1 MLANAQCQ
9 STGSSPIHRIRQ
21 QAGSYNGMHL
31 SDVIT
36 HYIQRNFFTSTL
48 IHCPTVCI
56 SRYAPLR
63 SPFRCMS
70 MLQVQG
76 VFKSYATAQGPLAVL
91 RGADLQLGQGESLAL
106 MGESGSGKSTL
117 LHLVA
122 GLDQVDKGSIEIAGQ
137 RLDQMNEAQLANW
150 RRTEIGLVFQQFNL
164 IGSLKVEDN
173 LAFQARL
180 AGRYQPQWQAELVER
195 LGLGTLLKR
204 YPEQLSGGQQQ
215 RVAIGRALAS
225 RPGLLLADEPTGN
238 LDENTSDEVLQLL
251 LDLLADSPTSLLMVT
266 HSPRVAARLDRQAV
280 LHLGRLAAEGDR

>member
-1 MLANAQCQ
+1 MLEVKN
-9 STGSSPIHRIRQ
+9 
-21 QAGSYNGMHL
+21 
-31 SDVIT
+31 
-36 HYIQRNFFTSTL
+36 
-48 IHCPTVCI
+48 
-56 SRYAPLR
+56 
-63 SPFRCMS
+63 
-70 MLQVQG
+70 

-91 RGADLQLGQGESLAL
+91 RGVDLRLENGSSLAL

-122 GLDQVDKGSIEIAGQ
+122 GLDQADSGLIEVSGQ
-137 RLDQMNEAQLANW
+137 RLDRMNEAQLANW

-180 AGRYQPQWQAELVER
+180 AGRFDPQWQAQLVER
-195 LGLGTLLKR
+195 LGLGDLLKR

-238 LDENTSDEVLQLL
+238 LDEATSDEVLQLL
-251 LDLLADSPTSLLMVT
+251 LDLLQDSPTSLLMVT
-266 HSPRVAARLDRQAV
+266 HSPRVAERLAQKVV
-280 LHLGRLAAEGDR
+280 LHLGRLAAESER

>member
-1 MLANAQCQ
+1 
-9 STGSSPIHRIRQ
+9 
-21 QAGSYNGMHL
+21 
-31 SDVIT
+31 
-36 HYIQRNFFTSTL
+36 
-48 IHCPTVCI
+48 
-56 SRYAPLR
+56 
-63 SPFRCMS
+63 MS

-91 RGADLQLGQGESLAL
+91 RGVDLQLDRGQSLAL

-122 GLDQVDKGSIEIAGQ
+122 GLDQVDQGTIEIAGH
-137 RLDQMNEAQLANW
+137 RLEQMNEAQLANW

-180 AGRYQPQWQAELVER
+180 AGRFEPQWQAELTER
-195 LGLGTLLKR
+195 LGLGALLKR

-238 LDENTSDEVLQLL
+238 LDENTSDEVLKLL
-251 LDLLADSPTSLLMVT
+251 LDLLADSPTCLLMVT
-266 HSPRVAARLDRQAV
+266 HSPRIAARLDRQVV
-280 LHLGRLAAEGDR
+280 LHLGRLASEGQD